1 LLEPKRNDREIR
13 AKRVLTTG
21 VVPPVIV
28 VTGSRGS
35 GKSTLIKALFPEL
48 DVDFSEVKLYRVY
61 ELASGL
67 QVAEIC
73 GKPEALSE
81 LVLSR
86 PSWQL
91 YAGIVVVDGAH
102 PPRVDGRALALV
114 AGAPRRALV
123 MSKADVASRGRA
135 REVETLARRFKFEF
149 FPVSAVKGEG
159 VEELKAW
166 LLGIEA
172 PRRAAK
178 EVASAEPPFD
188 VVPVLATFAATGV
201 ELSEEEK
208 IVLKLCDGKR
218 GVGEI
223 ARELGVPYGRV
234 KMIVDRLYWK
244 RYIRELRLKVPV

>member
-1 LLEPKRNDREIR
+1 M
-13 AKRVLTTG
+13 
-21 VVPPVIV
+21 PPVIV

-91 YAGIVVVDGAH
+91 YAGIVVVDGAQ
-102 PPRVDGRALALV
+102 PSRVDGRALALV

-123 MSKADVASRGRA
+123 MSKADVAP
-135 REVETLARRFKFEF
+135 RERTSELKTLAQRFKFEF
-149 FPVSAVKGEG
+149 FPVSAAKGEG
-159 VEELKAW
+159 IGELKAW

-172 PRRAAK
+172 PRRAVEEA
-178 EVASAEPPFD
+178 ARAAPPFD
-188 VVPVLATFAATGV
+188 VVPVPAPVAAMGV
-201 ELSEEEK
+201 ELSEDEK
-208 IVLKLCDGKR
+208 LVLKLCDGKR

-223 ARELGVPYGRV
+223 ARELGIPYGRV
-234 KMIVDRLYWK
+234 RMIVDRLYWK
-244 RYIRELRLKVPV
+244 RYIRELRLKVSV